1 MCTPK
6 VKQSKEGRLKMDYI
20 NEMNNLV
27 QNLEVFENE
36 EFGPVR
42 ATTINNEPWFV
53 GKDVVKELGYEIS
66 KSMSYTYYI
75 KRYCSEDDIKKV
87 NNCDAQ
93 LFGIKDAGRKGEL
106 LINEYALYDLVLDSP
121 LPSAKQFRKWI
132 THEVLPSIRKTGGY
146 IPHDENMSD
155 DEIMAR
161 ALLVAQKTID
171 NKNKLLEDAKK
182 EIAEKDRVI
191 TQISISQNTKL
202 VRETA
207 KAISK
212 SNSKI
217 LIGER
222 RLYERLRSWGWVC
235 KNSTEATQYAVERG
249 YLEVSEGT
257 KKTARGTFT
266 FRTTRVTGKGE
277 IKIIEKLLKEK
288 DLEKLLEENEK
299 SK

>member
-1 MCTPK
+1 MEELQ
-6 VKQSKEGRLKMDYI
+6 VIYNQ
-20 NEMNNLV
+20 
-27 QNLEVFENE
+27 EVFGQDFKIYGTEENPL
-36 EFGPVR
+36 FL
-42 ATTINNEPWFV
+42 A
-53 GKDVVKELGYEIS
+53 KDVANWIEHSNPSKMVKDADLDDAEVARHQLS
-66 KSMSYTYYI
+66 TLTNSYTALFLT
-75 KRYCSEDDIKKV
+75 EDGLYEV
-87 NNCDAQ
+87 LMQ
-93 LFGIKDAGRKGEL
+93 SRKP
-106 LINEYALYDLVLDSP
+106 I
-121 LPSAKQFRKWI
+121 AKQFKKKVKEI
-132 THEVLPSIRKTGGY
+132 LKQIRKTGGY
-146 IPHDENMSD
+146 IPHDEDED
-155 DEIMAR
+155 DETIMAK
-161 ALLVAQKTID
+161 ALIVAQKTID